1 MHDNSV
7 NIFHKHICYVTTS
20 LSTCCKTYCFAFQK
34 RLFCAAKP
42 TLLPCKRAAFATS
55 KRSYHFLT
63 ELSLQNQSHFFVK
76 PLYVYCEY
84 ADMLLWRDLSRSSYP
99 HCSFRCWERDKLYPY
114 TYKKLFFRVS

>member
-7 NIFHKHICYVTTS
+7 NIFHKHNCCVTAL

-63 ELSLQNQSHFFVK
+63 ELSLQNQSNFLVK
-76 PLYVYCEY
+76 LPYVYCEY
-84 ADMLLWRDLSRSSYP
+84 ADMLLGRDLSRSSYP
-99 HCSFRCWERDKLYPY
+99 RYSFSVLG
-114 TYKKLFFRVS
+114 T